1 MLFLCIL
8 ASAHLA
14 LVVVVRVAPF
24 ATDGDRTTRIAY
36 GVGGSGRVSPR
47 FGLFFIELCRS
58 TRLQSMGMRCLGEFE
73 CLLCILEFA
82 GALLFGRFGQYGL
95 NHIPLLQDACAG
107 LRGIF
112 FGLHETPRR
121 HGELGLDGGRVECT
135 GHGEMGAAGAM

>member
-1 MLFLCIL
+1 VFTLFHRVL

-14 LVVVVRVAPF
+14 LVVIIRVAPF
-24 ATDGDRTTRIAY
+24 ANRTTRIAY
-36 GVGGSGRVSPR
+36 GIGGSGSGGVGPR
-47 FGLFFIELCRS
+47 LCLGFSGFGLGNCCH
-58 TRLQSMGMRCLGEFE
+58 GVDMRCFGKFE

-82 GALLFGRFGQYGL
+82 DALLLGRLYQCGL

-121 HGELGLDGGRVECT
+121 HGELGLDSGRVERS
-135 GHGEMGAAGAM
+135 GHGERDFLQ